1 MSRSLKA
8 AQQDSALAEKGA
20 SLRDLRL
27 MKKDT
32 ELAKSLGRMVLSG
45 PSSRRVYKSQFRS
58 TPNIDKRDRETKRL
72 ACVPDFNK
80 RREQAKISSI
90 LHLLTRKNIPIRA
103 KNVIGQLLKDNK
115 PCCKGYCA
123 GKKRKTY
130 KRKKSKRSKKN

>member
-1 MSRSLKA
+1 MSSYTA
-8 AQQDSALAEKGA
+8 AEKDLALAKKGA

-45 PSSRRVYKSQFRS
+45 PSSKRVYKNQFRS
-58 TPNIDKRDRETKRL
+58 TPNIAKKENELKKL
-72 ACVPDFNK
+72 ACASDPNK
-80 RREQAKISSI
+80 KHEEAKISSI
-90 LHLLTRKNIPIRA
+90 LHLLTRKNIPLKA

-115 PCCKGYCA
+115 PFSKGYCA

-130 KRKKSKRSKKN
+130 KRKKGKKSKKN

>member
-58 TPNIDKRDRETKRL
+58 TPNIAKRERETKRV
-72 ACVPDFNK
+72 ACASEPNK
-80 RREQAKISSI
+80 KQEEAKISSI
-90 LHLLTRKNIPIRA
+90 LHLLTRKKLPIRA

-115 PCCKGYCA
+115 PCCRLMSTCIEI
-123 GKKRKTY
+123 
-130 KRKKSKRSKKN
+130 